1 MARKTHR
8 SPEEAKKTILDAAE
22 SILVDVGPAGLRL
35 SAVAK
40 KAKMAHPNIIH
51 HFGSREGLL
60 QALSNRIG
68 ERATLRTTN
77 AIDQAL
83 KAPPQERVAAVI
95 KVLET
100 PYQGDEGR
108 AAVWLHLSGAKSAI
122 RSNMEHIVALSHQ
135 FRQSFDPTA
144 SKDNTNRLVLLITL
158 ALVGEVISGDEIKE
172 ALGFGDSDESRAHF
186 KQWLA
191 EILLTLNDNQLK
203 TSLSI
208 NKSSKTTTPTSSIP
222 QES

>member
-8 SPEEAKKTILDAAE
+8 SPEEAKKAILEAAE

-40 KAKMAHPNIIH
+40 KAQMAHPNIIH
-51 HFGSREGLL
+51 HFGSRDGLL
-60 QALSNRIG
+60 QALAERVG
-68 ERATLRTTN
+68 ERATLRITN
-77 AIDQAL
+77 AIDHAL
-83 KAPPQERVAAVI
+83 QAPPQERVAAVT

-100 PYQGDEGR
+100 SYQGDEGR
-108 AAVWLHLSGAKSAI
+108 AAVWLHLSGAKSSL
-122 RSNMEHIVALSHQ
+122 RSNMEQIVTLSHQ
-135 FRQSFDPTA
+135 LRQSFDPTA

-158 ALVGEVISGDEIKE
+158 ALVGEVVSGGEIKD

-191 EILLTLNDNQLK
+191 EILLTLSDGQLD
-203 TSLSI
+203 TSLSAH
-208 NKSSKTTTPTSSIP
+208 KSN
-222 QES
+222 